1 MQHSKQINIGSILL
15 TSESFTYLFLNQ
27 HHILLYSLCRHLI
40 HLFTL
45 KTERIPFKMYNR
57 IFSFLCLSYKTIQA
71 ASFSGGNSLYCRCQG
86 SEVNNRR
93 FPFIGGDL
101 PQYHQ
106 MKKWRVDLGR
116 DSSHCYFCYNGRW
129 SFSFTNYNFQSSE
142 CLCHTSLQVR
152 WWKGLEM
159 GAVGRFLEMFSR
171 RERTMCGA
179 CLLLIKARIALI
191 MLVRHFIYCCGSGL
205 SGKVIHWG

>member
-1 MQHSKQINIGSILL
+1 MQHQKQINIWSLHYL
-15 TSESFTYLFLNQ
+15 FRKSFTHLFLNQ

-57 IFSFLCLSYKTIQA
+57 IFSFLCLSYRTIQA

-86 SEVNNRR
+86 SEVDNRR
-93 FPFIGGDL
+93 FPFIGADL

-106 MKKWRVDLGR
+106 MKNGKLIQEGIYPIVTLVTMVDGV
-116 DSSHCYFCYNGRW
+116 
-129 SFSFTNYNFQSSE
+129 FSFTNHNSQSSE
-142 CLCHTSLQVR
+142 CLSHTSLQVR
-152 WWKGLEM
+152 WWEGLGV

-171 RERTMCGA
+171 REGTVPA
-179 CLLLIKARIALI
+179 
-191 MLVRHFIYCCGSGL
+191 FF
-205 SGKVIHWG
+205 